1 MKATRDNFKKLMNSL
16 DVNGIKEA
24 LIKTWNDEVGGL
36 FREVGFEVLDERLG
50 EEESDRIYC
59 ELWNLAKAA

>member
-36 FREVGFEVLDERLG
+36 FREIGFEVLEERLG

-59 ELWNLAKAA
+59 ELWNLAEAA